1 MRIITIISLVLV
13 APWLLGSQ
21 DQGYVGLAGGALI
34 LLPVVLIVRGA
45 WLLVGDFWRI
55 SRRSGGDRR

>member
-1 MRIITIISLVLV
+1 MRIIAIIFLVLL

-21 DQGYVGLAGGALI
+21 DQGYVGLAGGVLI

-45 WLLVGDFWRI
+45 WLLAGDFWRI
-55 SRRSGGDRR
+55 GRRQGGDRR